1 MNNMARDVGH
11 RRPLLL
17 SMLLFIPL
25 SGIAQ
30 GGTGQPLRVGI
41 IGLDT
46 SHVIAF
52 TKIFND
58 STDKEHVPGFRVVAA
73 YKGGSPDVESSA
85 TRLEG
90 FTAELRD
97 KWKVEIVP
105 DIPTLCSKVDVVLLE
120 SVDGRKHL
128 EQARPVFA
136 AHKPVFIDKP
146 LAASYEDAK
155 QIAQLG
161 QEAGVPWFSS
171 SSLRFWSETQ
181 RLKNPPD
188 VGHIMGYN
196 VYGPAPIE
204 AHHPDLFWYGIH
216 AVEALY
222 TLLGQGCESVSM
234 QVTPDEDIVVGT
246 WKGGRLGV
254 MRGFRNEL
262 YEFGITLFS
271 EKRVLHSEN
280 VPETYG
286 PLLTE
291 IAKFFRTGVPPVSP
305 TETLELFAFMQA
317 AQLSKARGGAVV
329 PLSEVVK

>member
-1 MNNMARDVGH
+1 MNSVLWRSQCRWAH
-11 RRPLLL
+11 LLAILWLLPLAGF
-17 SMLLFIPL
+17 SQ
-25 SGIAQ
+25 AE
-30 GGTGQPLRVGI
+30 TAAPLRVGI

-58 STDKEHVPGFRVVAA
+58 PAEKEHVPGFRVVAA

-120 SVDGRKHL
+120 SVDGRRHL
-128 EQARPVFA
+128 EQVRPVFA

-146 LAASYEDAK
+146 LAASYDDAK
-155 QIAQLG
+155 EIAKLG
-161 QEAGVPWFSS
+161 REAGVPWFSS
-171 SSLRFWSETQ
+171 SSLRFWSETR

-188 VGHIMGYN
+188 AGHIMGYN
-196 VYGPAPIE
+196 VYGPAPVE
-204 AHHPDLFWYGIH
+204 PHHPDLFWYGMH

-222 TLLGQGCESVSM
+222 TLLGPGCESVSM
-234 QVTPDEDIVVGT
+234 QVTPDEDIVVGK
-246 WKGGRLGV
+246 WKDGRLGV
-254 MRGFRNEL
+254 VRGFRNQL
-262 YEFGITLFS
+262 YEYGITLFS
-271 EKRVLHSEN
+271 EKKVLRSED

-286 PLLTE
+286 ALLTE
-291 IAKFFRTGVPPVSP
+291 IANFFQTRVPPVSNA
-305 TETLELFAFMQA
+305 ETLEIFAFMQA
-317 AQLSKARGGAVV
+317 AQVSKSRGGAIV
-329 PLSEVVK
+329 PMSEIMK